1 MDPSVQTGTLFQ
13 IDTPLTRIVKTTHF
27 EDFLK
32 NIVPL
37 EHLINIRE

>member
-1 MDPSVQTGTLFQ
+1 MDPSVQNGTLFQ

-32 NIVPL
+32 NIVPPRAF
-37 EHLINIRE
+37 N